1 MSEADP
7 AFDTLHPSGHLLF
20 RSCRGGYLDSVIL
33 TEAALDT
40 DAATLAEAIVRTAD
54 VSYLKAI
61 LAVRAE
67 ILAAGHSPSAELPG
81 PADLRAAT
89 GRLAE
94 HRLDGDRGAQRSQ
107 D

>member
-7 AFDTLHPSGHLLF
+7 AFDTPHPSGHLLF

-33 TEAALDT
+33 TEAALDA
-40 DAATLAEAIVRTAD
+40 DGPSLAEAILRTAD
-54 VSYLKAI
+54 VSYLKAM
-61 LAVRAE
+61 LAIRAE
-67 ILAAGHSPSAELPG
+67 IVAAGHSPSPELPG

-89 GRLAE
+89 ARLAE
-94 HRLDGDRGAQRSQ
+94 HRLQPVRADQRSQ